1 MDKVTSDAYVQHAKI
16 LTFCLSWMAH
26 PGASAWHRKA
36 QYRCGICTE
45 SVWGASARLW
55 RLCHRCRMWLYPAGN
70 PLPWSPLE
78 EHLCLVHG
86 KETQVRWADDLWDAK
101 SALLVDWKQYV
112 SIRSIILCPSFRVE
126 ETWRLWQKFLDDFAH
141 FEEWLATS
149 EKATA
154 QPNSS
159 GVLYTVA
166 KEELKKFEVLQKS
179 FLFIINCWTA
189 INEACFYVDFPEAS
203 PRKPNPVRINQQA
216 IPPPGQRK
224 PHWLLLSS
232 EGNGSQC
239 QPAMGQPPDEDGL
252 NPPQAQSTINSFS
265 LYSNGRCAFLTEST
279 SPHTL
284 QPYVPFV
291 VTATVR
297 AACLFHFYS
306 TLLIKERSLRLPEMV
321 FWCGWQRW
329 TYSWPTSSTS
339 QSVTFRPKSNNS
351 GWVCHILIRVLF
363 WPWKQN

>member
-1 MDKVTSDAYVQHAKI
+1 MDDPSRSFSVTSKSTVPVWHLYWICVRC
-16 LTFCLSWMAH
+16 FCTTVTPVPQMQNVTPSSKQPVALIAAG
-26 PGASAWHRKA
+26 GASVP
-36 QYRCGICTE
+36 C
-45 SVWGASARLW
+45 
-55 RLCHRCRMWLYPAGN
+55 
-70 PLPWSPLE
+70 PWKGDSS
-78 EHLCLVHG
+78 
-86 KETQVRWADDLWDAK
+86 KMSRWLWDTK

-112 SIRSIILCPSFRVE
+112 SIRFIILCPSFRVE

-149 EKATA
+149 EKAAA

-189 INEACFYVDFPEAS
+189 INEARFYVDFPEAS
-203 PRKPNPVRINQQA
+203 PRKPNPVRVNQQA

-239 QPAMGQPPDEDGL
+239 QPAMGQPPEEGGL

-265 LYSNGRCAFLTEST
+265 LYSNGRCACLTEST

-306 TLLIKERSLRLPEMV
+306 TLLIRERSLRLPEMV

-329 TYSWPTSSTS
+329 TCSWPTSSIS
-339 QSVTFRPKSNNS
+339 QSVTFRPKLNNS
-351 GWVCHILIRVLF
+351 GWVCHILIRDLF